1 MQVCPFTISRAWRL
15 FLDLVLGLAKLFGLT
30 KYQIQTK
37 HRPALLGDAAMRWV
51 MVMVMVMMMMM
62 LLLVAAYSFI
72 NLQLLQPAHQFA
84 VTMLRHKLPHA
95 LGQDGKK
102 TTCVCYSTAIPRLWE
117 ITFLITIA
125 NMPLHSPC
133 DFLSLLSWICVRNP
147 HHQKYKTPPCRFPIS
162 PGFPLG
168 IRQTIDSG
176 LLLSQKSE
184 IS

>member
-51 MVMVMVMMMMM
+51 MVMVMVMVMMMM

-102 TTCVCYSTAIPRLWE
+102 NNVCMLFNCYSTAVGDYIPHNNCQH
-117 ITFLITIA
+117 A
-125 NMPLHSPC
+125 SP
-133 DFLSLLSWICVRNP
+133 F
-147 HHQKYKTPPCRFPIS
+147 TM
-162 PGFPLG
+162 
-168 IRQTIDSG
+168 
-176 LLLSQKSE
+176 
-184 IS
+184 

>member
-51 MVMVMVMMMMM
+51 MVMVMVMMMM

-147 HHQKYKTPPCRFPIS
+147 IIKNIKLLPVDSRFLLD
-162 PGFPLG
+162 FPLG
-168 IRQTIDSG
+168 
-176 LLLSQKSE
+176 
-184 IS
+184 